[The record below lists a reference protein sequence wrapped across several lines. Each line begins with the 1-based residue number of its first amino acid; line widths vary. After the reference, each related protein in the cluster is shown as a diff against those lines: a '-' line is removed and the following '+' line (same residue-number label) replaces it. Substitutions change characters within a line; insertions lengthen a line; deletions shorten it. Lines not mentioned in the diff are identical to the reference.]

1 MRLIIV
7 HGFMNNIYHNSSY
20 MINIDHCMKACWSCS
35 ATVDHCHER
44 LLILHDHWY
53 TTLLIM
59 YHNCWSCHERPLIIH
74 EKLIIAMKA
83 CWSCIK
89 TVDHLSYCDHYIK
102 TQCKDEF
109 RNLSGC
115 VTEILTASRI
125 NIFFFGKYHEKAE
138 IHSFPTMYIM
148 GGSIFL
154 KWVK

>member
-83 CWSCIK
+83 CWSCIT
-89 TVDHLSYCDHYIK
+89 TVDHLSYRDHYK
-102 TQCKDEF
+102 
-109 RNLSGC
+109 
-115 VTEILTASRI
+115 
-125 NIFFFGKYHEKAE
+125 KACQ
-138 IHSFPTMYIM
+138 HFQLQQSALL
-148 GGSIFL
+148 FL
-154 KWVK
+154 KADFTQLLAERLFLTLICLVYLFQLR